1 MPHDVV
7 VLMTYDAVFGY
18 SLFMLPILWLD
29 SVLNER
35 RAGNAI
41 DMGTEIEMKRAE
53 SGCRIM
59 SGEHRVR
66 CRSIYQ
72 YQHPV

>member
-18 SLFMLPILWLD
+18 SLFMLPVLWMD

-35 RAGNAI
+35 IAGETI
-41 DMGTEIEMKRAE
+41 KDMGTALKVKAE
-53 SGCRIM
+53 SGCRIIC
-59 SGEHRVR
+59 GEHRVR